1 MTTPKKP
8 RTRKPSTRGPG
19 RPTQGDTPRARKR
32 DVRLD
37 TDEDASLLRLQR
49 RLGADSPSEALR
61 AAVKLAHRALDAGM
75 DTSTSGE

>member
-1 MTTPKKP
+1 MTPKKP

-37 TDEDASLLRLQR
+37 RDEDAALLRLQR
-49 RLGADSPSEALR
+49 RLGAGTPSDALR
-61 AAVKLAHRALDAGM
+61 EAVKLAHRALDAGM
-75 DTSTSGE
+75 SQADAAD

>member
-1 MTTPKKP
+1 MTTPKKKP

-19 RPTQGDTPRARKR
+19 RPTQGDTPRSRKR

-37 TDEDASLLRLQR
+37 SDEEAALLHLQR
-49 RLGADSPSEALR
+49 RLGAGSPSEALR

-75 DTSTSGE
+75 SASGE